1 VFRPRS
7 SRNPRHRARRRIA
20 AYGAALVGIGVL
32 VSTAASAVVVTPL
45 GYDAV
50 KDAGSMQLI
59 AKSTGAQAMWNAGF
73 TGKGI
78 DVAVIDTGVARV
90 PGLNQTGKVIDGV
103 DVSFDSQTPALA
115 YNDGFGHG
123 TIMASIIAGSDVA
136 AGSAKSA
143 FSDPTKFVGIA
154 PEARIINVKAGAA
167 DGAVDISQMIAAINW
182 VTEHKTDNGMNI
194 RVLNLS
200 FGSDTPQAAAIDPLV
215 FAAEAAWKKGIV
227 VVASSGNDGLSRVL
241 YLANPAASRAIIAVG
256 ASDTSGTSAITDDFV
271 PAFAQH
277 GTPLRPVDVIA
288 PGDHVLG
295 LKVPG
300 SFIDQSVTTGKVG
313 SRFQRGS
320 GTSQAAAVVSGLAA
334 LIVQKFPSATPG
346 QVKKMLTD
354 SAQSIHPATGF
365 LATLYD
371 SWYEGSG
378 EANMSGVVSLKKVP
392 AADVVSEWSDGSGSL
407 NAARGSA
414 HVVSNGVAL
423 TGEVDIM
430 GQPWNP
436 AAWVAA
442 TNAGTTW
449 SGGTWNGYKWAGDGW
464 FGYKWAGYK
473 WAGADWSGT
482 SWSSVKWA
490 GTTWDGYKWAGASWA
505 GYKWADAS
513 WSGYKWAGSAWS

>member
-1 VFRPRS
+1 VP
-7 SRNPRHRARRRIA
+7 SRNPRNCARRRIA
-20 AYGAALVGIGVL
+20 AYGAALVGVGVL
-32 VSTAASAVVVTPL
+32 VSTAASAIVAIPL
-45 GYDAV
+45 GYDAS

-90 PGLNQTGKVIDGV
+90 PGLNQAGKVIDGV
-103 DVSFDSQTPALA
+103 DVSFDSQTPELA
-115 YNDGFGHG
+115 YNDGYGHG

-136 AGSAKSA
+136 AGSPKSA
-143 FSDPTKFVGIA
+143 FSDSTKFVGIA

-182 VTEHKTDNGMNI
+182 VTEHKNDNGMNI

-227 VVASSGNDGLSRVL
+227 VVASSGNDGLSQLL

-256 ASDTSGTSAITDDFV
+256 ASDTNGTTAITDDFV
-271 PAFAQH
+271 PEFAQH

-288 PGDHVLG
+288 PGQHVVG

-300 SFIDQSVTTGKVG
+300 SFVDQSVTTGKVG
-313 SRFQRGS
+313 TRFQRGS

-334 LIVQKFPSATPG
+334 LIVQKFPTATPG
-346 QVKKMLTD
+346 QVKKMLTN
-354 SAQSIHPATGF
+354 SAQSIHPATN
-365 LATLYD
+365 LLSALYN

-378 EANMSGVVSLKKVP
+378 EANMAGIVSLKKVP
-392 AADVVSEWSDGSGSL
+392 AADVVSQWSDGSGSL
-407 NAARGSA
+407 EEARGTA

-423 TGEVDIM
+423 KGEVDIM
-430 GQPWNP
+430 GQPWSP
-436 AAWVAA
+436 KDWVEA

-449 SGGTWNGYKWAGDGW
+449 SGGIWNSARWSGDGW
-464 FGYKWAGYK
+464 SYAKWSYAK
-473 WAGADWSGT
+473 WSDADWSGT
-482 SWSSVKWA
+482 SWSYAKWS
-490 GTTWDGYKWAGASWA
+490 GVSWDGAKWSGA
-505 GYKWADAS
+505 KWSYAKWSDAS
-513 WSGYKWAGSAWS
+513 WSSAKWSGSAWS

>member
-1 VFRPRS
+1 MPRPRS
-7 SRNPRHRARRRIA
+7 IRNPRIRARRRIA
-20 AYGAALVGIGVL
+20 TYGAALIGVGVL
-32 VSTAASAVVVTPL
+32 VSTAASAIVSTPL
-45 GYDAV
+45 GYDAAN
-50 KDAGSMQLI
+50 DAGSMQLI

-90 PGLNQTGKVIDGV
+90 PGLNQPGKVVDGV
-103 DVSFDSQTPALA
+103 DVSFDSQSPELT

-136 AGSAKSA
+136 AGSPKSS

-154 PEARIINVKAGAA
+154 PEARIISVKAGAA

-182 VTEHKTDNGMNI
+182 VTEHKNDNGMNI

-215 FAAEAAWKKGIV
+215 FAAEAAWKEGIV
-227 VVASSGNDGLSRVL
+227 VVASSGNDGLSQVL

-256 ASDTSGTSAITDDFV
+256 SSDTNGTPAITDDFV
-271 PAFAQH
+271 PEFAQH
-277 GTPLRPVDVIA
+277 GTPLRSVDVIA
-288 PGDHVLG
+288 PGSHVLG
-295 LKVPG
+295 LKAPG
-300 SFIDQSVTTGKVG
+300 SFIDETVTTGKVG
-313 SRFQRGS
+313 TRFQRGS

-334 LIVQKFPSATPG
+334 LIVQKFPNATPG
-346 QVKKMLTD
+346 QVKKMLTN
-354 SAQSIHPATGF
+354 SAQSIHPATGLF
-365 LATLYD
+365 STLYN

-378 EANMSGVVSLKKVP
+378 EANMTGVVSLKKVP

-407 NAARGSA
+407 DAARGSA

-436 AAWVAA
+436 KVWVAA

-449 SGGTWNGYKWAGDGW
+449 SGATWNGMRWSGDGW
-464 FGYKWAGYK
+464 LGMRWSGMR
-473 WAGADWSGT
+473 WSGADWSGT
-482 SWSSVKWA
+482 SWSSMKWS
-490 GTTWDGYKWAGASWA
+490 GLTWDSLKWSGGSWS
-505 GYKWADAS
+505 GMKWADSS
-513 WSGYKWAGSAWS
+513 WSGLRWAGSGWS

>member
-1 VFRPRS
+1 VSKPSS
-7 SRNPRHRARRRIA
+7 SRNPRNRARRRIA
-20 AYGAALVGIGVL
+20 AYGAALVGMGVL
-32 VSTAASAVVVTPL
+32 VSTAASAVSTPPL

-50 KDAGSMQLI
+50 NDAGSMQLI

-90 PGLNQTGKVIDGV
+90 PGLDQTGKVIDGV

-136 AGSAKSA
+136 PGSKKSA
-143 FSDPTKFVGIA
+143 FSDPNKFVGIA

-167 DGAVDISQMIAAINW
+167 DGAVDVSQMIAAINW
-182 VTEHKTDNGMNI
+182 VTEHKNDNGMNI

-200 FGSDTPQAAAIDPLV
+200 FGSDSPQPAAIDPLV

-227 VVASSGNDGLSRVL
+227 VVASAGNDGLSKL
-241 YLANPAASRAIIAVG
+241 NLANPAASAVIIAVG
-256 ASDTSGTSAITDDFV
+256 ASDTSGTTEITDDFV
-271 PAFAQH
+271 PQFAQH
-277 GTPLRPVDVIA
+277 GTLVRPVDVIA

-313 SRFQRGS
+313 ARFQRGS
-320 GTSQAAAVVSGLAA
+320 GTSQSAAVVSGLAA
-334 LIVQKFPSATPG
+334 LIVQKFPTATPG
-346 QVKKMLTD
+346 QVKKILSD
-354 SAQSIHPATGF
+354 SALSIHPATGL
-365 LATLYD
+365 LAGLYN

-378 EANMSGVVSLKKVP
+378 EANMSAVVSLKTAP
-392 AADVVSEWSDGSGSL
+392 AADAASRWSDGSGSL
-407 NAARGSA
+407 DAARGSA
-414 HVVSNGVAL
+414 HVVSNGVTL

-430 GQPWNP
+430 GRPWNP
-436 AAWVAA
+436 AVWVAA

-449 SGGTWNGYKWAGDGW
+449 SGGTWNGVKWAGDGW
-464 FGYKWAGYK
+464 LGYKWAGYK

-482 SWSSVKWA
+482 SWSSLKWA
-490 GTTWDGYKWAGASWA
+490 GITWDGYKWAGASWS
-505 GYKWADAS
+505 GVKWADSS
-513 WSGYKWAGSAWS
+513 WSGYKWADSGWS

>member
-1 VFRPRS
+1 M
-7 SRNPRHRARRRIA
+7 SRLIRNSRTRALRRITA
-20 AYGAALVGIGVL
+20 CGAALVGMGVL
-32 VSTAASAVVVTPL
+32 VSTAASAVSTTPL

-50 KDAGSMQLI
+50 NDAGSMQLI

-90 PGLNQTGKVIDGV
+90 PGLDQTGKVIDGV

-136 AGSAKSA
+136 PGSKKSA
-143 FSDPTKFVGIA
+143 FSDTSKFVGIA

-167 DGAVDISQMIAAINW
+167 DGAVDISQVIAAINW
-182 VTEHKTDNGMNI
+182 VTEHKNDNGMNI

-200 FGSDTPQAAAIDPLV
+200 FGSDSPQPAAIDPLV

-227 VVASSGNDGLSRVL
+227 VVASAGNDGLSKL
-241 YLANPAASRAIIAVG
+241 YLANPAASAVIIAVG
-256 ASDTSGTSAITDDFV
+256 ASDTSGTSEITDDFV
-271 PAFAQH
+271 PQFAQH
-277 GTPLRPVDVIA
+277 GTVVRPVDVIA

-313 SRFQRGS
+313 TRFQRGS
-320 GTSQAAAVVSGLAA
+320 GTSQSAAVVSGLAA
-334 LIVQKFPSATPG
+334 LIVQKFPTATPD
-346 QVKKMLTD
+346 QVKKILSD
-354 SAQSIHPATGF
+354 SALSIHPATGL
-365 LATLYD
+365 LAGLYN

-378 EANMSGVVSLKKVP
+378 EANMSAVVLLKAAP
-392 AADVVSEWSDGSGSL
+392 ATDAASRWSDGSGSL
-407 NAARGSA
+407 DAARGSA
-414 HVVSNGVAL
+414 RVVSNGVAL
-423 TGEVDIM
+423 MGEIDIM
-430 GQPWNP
+430 GRPWNP

-449 SGGTWNGYKWAGDGW
+449 SGGTWNGAKWTGDGW
-464 FGYKWAGYK
+464 LGAKWTGAK
-473 WAGADWSGT
+473 WTGADWSGT
-482 SWSSVKWA
+482 SWSGAKWT
-490 GTTWDGYKWAGASWA
+490 GVTWDGAKWTGA
-505 GYKWADAS
+505 KWTGAKWTDSS
-513 WSGYKWAGSAWS
+513 WSGAKWSDSDWS

>member
-1 VFRPRS
+1 VP
-7 SRNPRHRARRRIA
+7 SRNPRNRARRRIA
-20 AYGAALVGIGVL
+20 AYGAALVGVGVL
-32 VSTAASAVVVTPL
+32 VSTAASAIVATPL
-45 GYDAV
+45 GYDAS

-90 PGLNQTGKVIDGV
+90 PGLNQAGKVIDGV
-103 DVSFDSQTPALA
+103 DVSFDSQTPELA
-115 YNDGFGHG
+115 YNDGYGHG

-136 AGSAKSA
+136 AGSPKSA
-143 FSDPTKFVGIA
+143 FSDSTKFVGIA

-182 VTEHKTDNGMNI
+182 VTEHKNDNGMNI

-227 VVASSGNDGLSRVL
+227 VVASAGNDGLTQVL
-241 YLANPAASRAIIAVG
+241 YLANPAASRSIIAVG
-256 ASDTSGTSAITDDFV
+256 ASDTNGTAAITDDFV
-271 PAFAQH
+271 PDFAQH
-277 GTPLRPVDVIA
+277 GTPLRSVDVIA

-300 SFIDQSVTTGKVG
+300 SFIDQTVTTGKVG
-313 SRFQRGS
+313 TRFQRGS

-334 LIVQKFPSATPG
+334 LMVQKFPNATPG
-346 QVKKMLTD
+346 QIRKMLAN
-354 SAQSIHPATGF
+354 SAQSIHPATDF
-365 LATLYD
+365 ISAAYN
-371 SWYEGSG
+371 SWYEGGG
-378 EANMSGVVSLKKVP
+378 EANMAGVVSLKKVP
-392 AADVVSEWSDGSGSL
+392 AADEVSTWSDGTGSL
-407 NAARGSA
+407 DAARGSSR
-414 HVVSNGVAL
+414 VVSNGVPL

-430 GQPWNP
+430 GKPWNP
-436 AAWVAA
+436 KAWVAA

-464 FGYKWAGYK
+464 VGAKWTGAK
-473 WAGADWSGT
+473 WTGADWSGT
-482 SWSSVKWA
+482 SWSGAKWT
-490 GTTWDGYKWAGASWA
+490 GVTWDGAKWTGA
-505 GYKWADAS
+505 KWTGAKWTDAS
-513 WSGYKWAGSAWS
+513 WSGAKWSGSAWS